1 MRSSRQFS
9 FLNGPKKPPFVH
21 IEGST
26 FIRVVGPLYPTVR
39 L

>member
-1 MRSSRQFS
+1 MRSSRHFS
-9 FLNGPKKPPFVH
+9 FLKVPKKLVFVC

-26 FIRVVGPLYPTVR
+26 FVGVVGPLYPTVR